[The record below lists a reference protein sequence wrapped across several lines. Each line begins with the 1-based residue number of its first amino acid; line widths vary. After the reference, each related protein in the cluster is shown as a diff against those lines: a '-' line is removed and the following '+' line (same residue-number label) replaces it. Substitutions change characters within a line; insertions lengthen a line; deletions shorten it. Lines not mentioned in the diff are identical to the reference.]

1 VRVRSAYIGSPL
13 PKTLGEERVAWKD
26 GAMEPAVG
34 ERGHA
39 RDRVLEHAEA
49 LGAALMNPYAPDRW
63 EPLRDLLLAG
73 FEAGGLSYAADG
85 EAFRTAVGELAGVAL
100 DARRHRGP

>member
-1 VRVRSAYIGSPL
+1 
-13 PKTLGEERVAWKD
+13 
-26 GAMEPAVG
+26 
-34 ERGHA
+34 
-39 RDRVLEHAEA
+39 
-49 LGAALMNPYAPDRW
+49 LMNPDAPDRW

-100 DARRHRGP
+100 DARRHRST